1 VQRILPLFLFI
12 LCFFAFQACEQVAKE
27 QAETSPQISTILEEQ
42 FDLRNDS
49 IIFNSGTIENFD
61 QAGNSIDVYWLN
73 EARDTVLRFYRK
85 YDSNQQLIGAE
96 YYEEGD
102 SPPNFDTVYF
112 NAAGQKVEASL
123 NAEGIVTWK
132 STITEDEAGN
142 EVLRRYENGKGEPRG
157 LDSAYFDTKNR
168 LVKGFYQDTAGKKYS
183 IRTYKYLE
191 EDQYENWTL
200 RQLFKDGE
208 LKQKQTRTLTY
219 F

>member
-1 VQRILPLFLFI
+1 MQRTLLPFLFV
-12 LCFFAFQACEQVAKE
+12 LCFIGFQACEQGAKE
-27 QAETSPQISTILEEQ
+27 QEVTSPQISTILEEQ

-49 IIFNSGTIENFD
+49 VIFSSGTIENFD

-73 EARDTVLRFYRK
+73 ETRDTVLRFYRK
-85 YDSNQQLIGAE
+85 YDNNQQLIGAE

-102 SPPNFDTVYF
+102 SLPNLDTVYF
-112 NAAGQKVEASL
+112 NTAGQKVEASL

-168 LVKGFYQDTAGKKYS
+168 LVKGFYQNAAGKKYS
-183 IRTYKYLE
+183 I
-191 EDQYENWTL
+191 
-200 RQLFKDGE
+200 
-208 LKQKQTRTLTY
+208 
-219 F
+219 